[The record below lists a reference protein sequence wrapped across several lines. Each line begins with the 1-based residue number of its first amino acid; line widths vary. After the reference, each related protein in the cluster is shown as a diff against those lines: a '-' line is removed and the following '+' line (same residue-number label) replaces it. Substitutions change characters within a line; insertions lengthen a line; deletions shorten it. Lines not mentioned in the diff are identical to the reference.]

1 MPKEPK
7 DPKDPKDKKKPG
19 KIGAAG
25 DLSPK
30 QIAKREAARM
40 RAEFGRHLHKLMRD
54 RHLNQSDLAR
64 LADVGRD
71 SISQYVNGNTMPIEK
86 NAKLLADALGVSVP
100 EIYPADFRRQAIEGE
115 PQDLRLT
122 MLTGQPNKCW
132 FYINRQ
138 MSFSLAT
145 DIIRLIE
152 GADKT

>member
-1 MPKEPK
+1 MPKEH
-7 DPKDPKDKKKPG
+7 KDPKDKKTIAP
-19 KIGAAG
+19 G

-54 RHLNQSDLAR
+54 KHLNQSDLAR

-71 SISQYVNGNTMPIEK
+71 SISQYINGNTMPTEK
-86 NAKLLADALGVSVP
+86 NAQLLAKALSVSVP
-100 EIYPADFRRQAIEGE
+100 EIYPADFRRKATEGE

-122 MLTGQPNKCW
+122 QLAGQPNKCW
-132 FYINRQ
+132 LYINRQ

-145 DIIRLIE
+145 DIIKLIE
-152 GADKT
+152 GTEKD